1 MEAAIKFEG
10 HEEVV
15 SFDQNGNVVVNK
27 ESQMSKKLMARRA
40 IEAHRERKRLESDL
54 DDYYFEEM

>member
-1 MEAAIKFEG
+1 MEAALKFES

-15 SFDQNGNVVVNK
+15 SFDQQGNVVVNK
-27 ESQMSKKLMARRA
+27 ETHMSKKLMARRA

-54 DDYYFEEM
+54 EYLFDEA